1 MELLGEGRTRMQE
14 GQRGWS
20 DPGKRY
26 RIERAKYW
34 QEVIAMPWVKEMTNL
49 LESIKPIRRLQ
60 SDKMLAPRGRDVI
73 EEEASWRKFVHYR
86 KYSVIACIRLCVH
99 SWLWHTKSE
108 LQGVKTHKENILRM
122 NGNWN
127 YSDLMTIREAG
138 HNAPHLLLS
147 ISKL

>member
-26 RIERAKYW
+26 RAKYW

-86 KYSVIACIRLCVH
+86 KYSVIACIRYCAYIRDCDTRNR
-99 SWLWHTKSE
+99 SYKAWKHTK
-108 LQGVKTHKENILRM
+108 KTFCAWMETEIIQTWWRYERLATMR
-122 NGNWN
+122 
-127 YSDLMTIREAG
+127 L
-138 HNAPHLLLS
+138 
-147 ISKL
+147 ISFSQ